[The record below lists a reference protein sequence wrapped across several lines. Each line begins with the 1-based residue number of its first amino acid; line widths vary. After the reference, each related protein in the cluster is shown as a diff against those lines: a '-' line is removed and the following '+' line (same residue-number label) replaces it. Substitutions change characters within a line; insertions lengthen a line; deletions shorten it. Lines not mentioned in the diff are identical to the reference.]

1 MENQHDNMSQGSG
14 TSLASLIGSTF
25 YLNLFKIKITR
36 VELAVSAINVYH
48 PLLRTFFLSFLQN
61 NLFLMGSLAWI
72 NNR

>member
-48 PLLRTFFLSFLQN
+48 PLLRTFFFIIFTEQSIFN
-61 NLFLMGSLAWI
+61 GVFGMDK
-72 NNR
+72 